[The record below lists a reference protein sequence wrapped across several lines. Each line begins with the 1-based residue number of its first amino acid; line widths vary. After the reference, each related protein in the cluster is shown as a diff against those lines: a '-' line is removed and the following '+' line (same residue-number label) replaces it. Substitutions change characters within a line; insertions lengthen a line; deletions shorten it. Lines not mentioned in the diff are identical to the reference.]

1 MAKRKPQ
8 INFQVDEPMKLLYE
22 EAKISGH
29 LVTRLC
35 AAGLLLLVENPGLR
49 LEALN
54 RLRDWEEQY
63 ADASPQQIRAFVQAA
78 ATALQPGARVTRPG
92 PAARP
97 PRKRAR
103 HIESGA

>member
-8 INFQVDEPMKLLYE
+8 INFQVDEGMKLLYE

-35 AAGLLLLVENPGLR
+35 AAGLLLLVEEPQTRLR
-49 LEALN
+49 ALN
-54 RLRDWEEQY
+54 RLREWEEKY
-63 ADASPQQIRAFVQAA
+63 ADASPEQVRAFVQGA
-78 ATALQPGARVTRPG
+78 ATALQRGGRGSRPK

-97 PRKRAR
+97 SRR
-103 HIESGA
+103 GAGRSEFE